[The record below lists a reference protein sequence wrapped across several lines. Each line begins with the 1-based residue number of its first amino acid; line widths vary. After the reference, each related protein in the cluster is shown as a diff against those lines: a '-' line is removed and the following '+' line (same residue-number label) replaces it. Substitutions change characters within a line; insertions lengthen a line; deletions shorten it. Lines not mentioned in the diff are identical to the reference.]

1 MAYAVTQTTSSG
13 SNNFTTSHTVTLP
26 SGIVAGNKLLVSF
39 ATEGSSSGT
48 TNTPAG
54 WTKEVERV
62 EDSGAET
69 VRLVVY
75 SKTAVGSDTLTVT
88 TTGSVDSAY
97 TCYKFHTNNSIRIGT
112 PVDGGGTNPNPPS
125 FTPVGGS
132 QEYLW
137 VAITAFQSGTV
148 SAYPANY
155 TANQLTDTAET
166 YNIASAIYAHEDS
179 SEDPGTFTTNS
190 GNWVAVTVAI
200 EAQDPVEGNFGLLT
214 SNGTIF
220 SPAID
225 YPADATFTVV
235 TKVSQIFTPTAD
247 VSTRAVW
254 KNKSK
259 PSTTWTSTDKD

>member
-13 SNNFTTSHTVTLP
+13 SNNLTTSHTVTLP
-26 SGIVAGNKLLVSF
+26 SSIVAGNKLLVSF
-39 ATEGSSSGT
+39 ATEGGSPGT
-48 TNTPAG
+48 TDTPAG
-54 WTKEVERV
+54 WTKEAERV
-62 EDSGAET
+62 EDSGVEA

-97 TCYKFHTNNSIRIGT
+97 TCYRFHTNNSIRVGT
-112 PVDGGGTNPNPPS
+112 PVDGNDTSPNPPS

-148 SAYPANY
+148 SAYPVNY
-155 TANQLTDTAET
+155 TANQLTNTAET

-179 SEDPGTFTTNS
+179 VEDPGTFTTTS
-190 GNWVAVTVAI
+190 GRWVAVTVAI
-200 EAQDPVEGNFGLLT
+200 EAQDPLEGNFGLLT

-225 YPADATFTVV
+225 FPADATFTLLENIP
-235 TKVSQIFTPTAD
+235 QILTPTGRAD
-247 VSTRAVW
+247 TKTVW
-254 KNKSK
+254 VNETKL
-259 PSTTWTSTDKD
+259 STDWTNETR